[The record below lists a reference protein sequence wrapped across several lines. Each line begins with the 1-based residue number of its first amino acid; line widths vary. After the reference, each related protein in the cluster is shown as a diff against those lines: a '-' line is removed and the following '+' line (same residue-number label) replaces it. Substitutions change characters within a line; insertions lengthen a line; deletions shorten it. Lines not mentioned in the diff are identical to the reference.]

1 MIKFI
6 FLLYENK
13 NTSTRQ
19 GSLHYAT
26 LDGAYFCCFMKKKK
40 KKCHFF
46 RVSALFLPLDDE
58 YTGCCLVIEITM
70 AVKRSAGLTGANMV
84 RVGKREA

>member
-1 MIKFI
+1 
-6 FLLYENK
+6 
-13 NTSTRQ
+13 
-19 GSLHYAT
+19 
-26 LDGAYFCCFMKKKK
+26 MKKKK